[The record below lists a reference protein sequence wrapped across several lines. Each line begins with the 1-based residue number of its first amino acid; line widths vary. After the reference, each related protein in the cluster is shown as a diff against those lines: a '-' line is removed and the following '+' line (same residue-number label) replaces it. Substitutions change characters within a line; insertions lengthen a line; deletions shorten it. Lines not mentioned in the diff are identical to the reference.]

1 MIESLIVTS
10 VLLLL
15 LGFGSLVGRK
25 AGKINK
31 DKLFTGMLTLA
42 ILMIGWFY
50 AMFVKLAITTPF

>member
-1 MIESLIVTS
+1 MIEFLIVIS

-25 AGKINK
+25 VGKINK

>member
-1 MIESLIVTS
+1 MIEFLIVIS

-25 AGKINK
+25 VGKINK
-31 DKLFTGMLTLA
+31 DKLFTGMLTLT